1 MELIN
6 ALGLNV
12 KILLA
17 QLVNFGVLL
26 FVLYKFAYNPILKM
40 LDERKDKIEEGI
52 KNAEDAKA
60 KLARIEM
67 QEKEVLADARKEAQ
81 KIIASAEDV
90 AKKNKED
97 ILEEAKKQSKEILEK
112 AEKSIEQEKNKM
124 MEDAKKEL
132 SELVSLATEKVVGE
146 KVDEKKDKEIIES
159 VIK

>member
-17 QLVNFGVLL
+17 QLINFSVLL

-40 LDERKDKIEEGI
+40 LDERNDKIEKGI
-52 KNAEDAKA
+52 KDAESATD
-60 KLARIEM
+60 KLVEIEKK
-67 QEKEVLADARKEAQ
+67 EKKVLSDARKEAQ
-81 KIIASAEDV
+81 KIISSAEDM

-97 ILEEAKKQSKEILEK
+97 I
-112 AEKSIEQEKNKM
+112 
-124 MEDAKKEL
+124 MEDAKKQSQDILEKAKRTIEQEK
-132 SELVSLATEKVVGE
+132 SQMMAEVKKEVIELVGVATEKVVGE
-146 KVDEKKDKEIIES
+146 KIDEDKDKEIIES

>member
-17 QLVNFGVLL
+17 QLVNFAVIL

-40 LDERKDKIEEGI
+40 LDERRDKIEEGI
-52 KNAEDAKA
+52 KNAEDAEA
-60 KLARIEM
+60 KLAKIEM
-67 QEKEVLADARKEAQ
+67 QQKEALADARKEAQ
-81 KIIASAEDV
+81 KIIAAAEDV

-97 ILEEAKKQSKEILEK
+97 ILNEAKKQSQEILAK
-112 AEKSIEQEKNKM
+112 AEKNIEQEKNKM

-146 KVDEKKDKEIIES
+146 KVDAAKDKEIINS
-159 VIK
+159 VIR

>member
-17 QLVNFGVLL
+17 QLVNFSVLL
-26 FVLYKFAYNPILKM
+26 FVLYKFAYGPILKM
-40 LDERKDKIEEGI
+40 LDERRDKIEEGI
-52 KNAEDAKA
+52 KNAEDAKT
-60 KLARIEM
+60 KLAKIEM
-67 QEKEVLADARKEAQ
+67 SEKEILSDARKEAQ
-81 KIIASAEDV
+81 KIIVAAEDV

-97 ILEEAKKQSKEILEK
+97 ILNEAKKQSQQILEK
-112 AEKSIEQEKNKM
+112 AEKNIEQEKNKM

-132 SELVSLATEKVVGE
+132 SELVSLATEKIVGE
-146 KVDEKKDKEIIES
+146 KMDAKKDKEIIDS